1 MSILNSQLKFV
12 KGDVRDINFLR
23 KVFNKEKLLGNII
36 KYVIHFAGLKSVRDS
51 FLHKDLYWDVNV
63 NGTKILIKVMEENG
77 CYNFVFSS
85 SATVYGKIKNLP

>member
-36 KYVIHFAGLKSVRDS
+36 KYVIHFWNPYYDNFIHFTPGSKAPPYQTK
-51 FLHKDLYWDVNV
+51 
-63 NGTKILIKVMEENG
+63 KILPI
-77 CYNFVFSS
+77 CQ
-85 SATVYGKIKNLP
+85 